1 MSALL
6 FRHVFI
12 SQRPSLNLILFLY
25 GKLIGTEKKTDFCGR
40 KIIFHLI
47 GKNITE

>member
-25 GKLIGTEKKTDFCGR
+25 GKLIGTEKKL
-40 KIIFHLI
+40 IFAEE
-47 GKNITE
+47 K